1 MTPLSKRLRR
11 QRPMQPPKLN
21 LTAMVDV
28 FVVLLI
34 FLLKSYSA
42 EGNILTT
49 DKGLELPLSTS
60 NLPPQVTL
68 TVTVTQEAIYVED
81 KKVEE
86 VRSIH
91 EGPDLL
97 IPPLAQELKY
107 QVDRA
112 RFIAG
117 LNPTVKFEGKVTI
130 LGDRGL
136 PFMVLEKVMYTCSTT
151 DFQEISLA
159 VFQK

>member
-1 MTPLSKRLRR
+1 MTPLSNKLRHR
-11 QRPMQPPKLN
+11 QPLEPPRLN

-42 EGNILTT
+42 EGNIMTT
-49 DKGLELPLSTS
+49 NKSLELPVSTS
-60 NLPPQVTL
+60 TLQPQLTLTL
-68 TVTVTQEAIYVED
+68 TVTKEAIFVED
-81 KKVEE
+81 KRVEE
-86 VRSIH
+86 VRTIQ
-91 EGPDLL
+91 EGSELF
-97 IPPLAQELKY
+97 IPSLAQELKY
-107 QVDRA
+107 QVERA

-136 PFMVLEKVMYTCSTT
+136 PFLVLEKVMYTCSAT
-151 DFQEISLA
+151 DFNEIALA

>member
-1 MTPLSKRLRR
+1 
-11 QRPMQPPKLN
+11 MQPPRLN

-49 DKGLELPLSTS
+49 DRGLELPISTS

-68 TVTVTQEAIYVED
+68 TVTVTKEALYVED
-81 KKVEE
+81 KRVEE
-86 VRSIH
+86 VKAI
-91 EGPDLL
+91 EENQDLL
-97 IPPLAQELKY
+97 IASLAQELKY

-112 RFIAG
+112 HFIAG
-117 LNPTVKFEGKVTI
+117 FNPTVKFEGKVTI

-136 PFMVLEKVMYTCSTT
+136 PFLVLEKVMYTCSTT
-151 DFQEISLA
+151 DFQEIALA

>member
-1 MTPLSKRLRR
+1 MIPLSKRLRR

-49 DKGLELPLSTS
+49 DKGLELPVSTS

-86 VRSIH
+86 VKTIH
-91 EGPDLL
+91 ESPDLL
-97 IPPLAQELKY
+97 IPSLAQELKY
-107 QVDRA
+107 QVERA

-117 LNPTVKFEGKVTI
+117 FNPTVKFEGKVTI

-136 PFMVLEKVMYTCSTT
+136 PFLVLEKVMYTCSTT

>member
-1 MTPLSKRLRR
+1 MIPISKRLTHR
-11 QRPMQPPKLN
+11 QRLEPPRLN

-42 EGNILTT
+42 EGNITT
-49 DKGLELPLSTS
+49 TNKSLELPLSTS
-60 NLPPQVTL
+60 TL
-68 TVTVTQEAIYVED
+68 RPYLTLNITVTKQAIYVED
-81 KKVEE
+81 KKVED
-86 VRSIH
+86 I
-91 EGPDLL
+91 GPIQKGQDLL
-97 IPPLAQELKY
+97 IPSLAQELKY
-107 QVDRA
+107 QVERA

-130 LGDRGL
+130 LGDRAL
-136 PFMVLEKVMYTCSTT
+136 PFLVLEKVMYTCSAT
-151 DFQEISLA
+151 DFNEIALA